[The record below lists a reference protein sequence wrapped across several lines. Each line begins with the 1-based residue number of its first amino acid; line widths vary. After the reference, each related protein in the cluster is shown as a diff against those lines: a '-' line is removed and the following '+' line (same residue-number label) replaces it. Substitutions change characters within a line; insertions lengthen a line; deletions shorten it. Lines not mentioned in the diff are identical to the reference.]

1 MKIVTILTIAATTG
15 ILTVLAADPSL
26 INTNELTRVGTT
38 VRLPGLVIHDA
49 SPPYIE
55 ATGKISITKGLLE
68 FIAVE
73 PKGRDYESLFILD
86 CKPSALQFSLLLIGC
101 HTGTVQQIANFPIPI
116 PTPGTSLS
124 IEAQWKTTDGK
135 VSRVPIEK
143 WLLDRKTE
151 KPPSNLLWHFNG
163 SAVVKNPANGQPVFL
178 SDAEHA
184 HIALWE
190 QPSILINLASPAG
203 NPYQGDQQGFD
214 INTDDI
220 PPAGTAVTLIFRA
233 AKP

>member
-1 MKIVTILTIAATTG
+1 MKIATIITIAATTG
-15 ILTVLAADPSL
+15 ILAVLAADPPPS
-26 INTNELTRVGTT
+26 NTNKPTRTGST

-49 SPPYIE
+49 NPPYIE

-86 CKPSALQFSLLLIGC
+86 CKPSSLQFSLLLIGC
-101 HTGTVQQIANFPIPI
+101 HTGTVQKVDYFPIPI
-116 PTPGTSLS
+116 PRPGTSLS
-124 IEAQWKTTDGK
+124 IEVQWKSTEGK
-135 VSRVPIEK
+135 ARRVPIEK

-151 KPPSNLLWHFNG
+151 KPPSKLLWNFNG
-163 SAVVKNPANGQPVFL
+163 SAVVKHPTTQQTVFL
-178 SDAEHA
+178 SDEEKA

-190 QPSILINLASPAG
+190 QPSILINLANPTG
-203 NPYQGDQQGFD
+203 NPYQGDEQGFD
-214 INTDDI
+214 VNTDDI
-220 PPAGTAVTLIFRA
+220 PPAGTPITLIFRA